1 MNRRLHRARD
11 ERMIAGVAGGLARYL
26 EIDPSI
32 VRVLWAVLVVLTGG
46 LMLLLYIIMAIV
58 VPEEPWGEQ
67 PGAWGP
73 TGWGPPPGWGGPP
86 GWGPPPGTPPPTGGT
101 EAPGAPGAVPPGTMP
116 PPAESVPPAA
126 AAGAASGWGSAWRAW
141 PPASRSVRQGRGAVL
156 GHRRDQRVHGRAV
169 RLRIIGRHVQEHRGD
184 RRRRAPHGG
193 VVHPAL
199 TSGPGRRWAAHG
211 RGSRPGSRPMRVSEP
226 REDLGALGL
235 VFLVANQPAPA
246 DLLQLREDVADRPR
260 RRPVR

>member
-126 AAGAASGWGSAWRAW
+126 AAGAASGWGSAWRALEGW
-141 PPASRSVRQGRGAVL
+141 DPEQAWKAARPA
-156 GHRRDQRVHGRAV
+156 
-169 RLRIIGRHVQEHRGD
+169 HRGD
-184 RRRRAPHGG
+184 G
-193 VVHPAL
+193 
-199 TSGPGRRWAAHG
+199 T
-211 RGSRPGSRPMRVSEP
+211 
-226 REDLGALGL
+226 GALVFGL
-235 VFLVANQPAPA
+235 ILILAGGYALIRLAAPTVDVDRYWPVAVIAVGA
-246 DLLQLREDVADRPR
+246 LLMVGSFIR
-260 RRPVR
+260 R